1 MKGNRMNTQKKD
13 LKSVVEQLSRYEGLV
28 LEWQTE
34 LTEIPAIGP
43 ENGGNGEAGKSRII
57 KKLLNDIGID
67 ELIELNAP
75 DSRVPDGYRPNLLA
89 RLNGHSSKRTL
100 WIMSHMDIVPE
111 GDRQQW
117 ETDPFHAT
125 LREGRIYGRGTEDD
139 QQGIISSLLLLKAL
153 RDQRVTPPFDLCL
166 AIVSDEEAG
175 SLYGIQYVLQNRA
188 DLFRKTD
195 WIIIPDAGNKDG
207 TMIEVAEK
215 SILWVK
221 FDIKGKQTHAST
233 PEKGINAHTA
243 GAHLIIGMENLRKRF
258 NQSDPVYDPPVST
271 FEPTKKETN
280 VENINTIPGH
290 DVVYFDCRLLPAYS
304 LDSLKTRIQEIAGE
318 VENRF
323 RVQISISYAQ
333 DVSAPPPTPAD
344 TPVAVALKQ
353 AIRAVLN
360 REAKSIGIGGGT
372 VAAYFREAGL
382 PAVCWCTVDDTLHAP
397 NEYSKIENMLND
409 AKVFAHVCMHP

>member
-1 MKGNRMNTQKKD
+1 MNSQKND
-13 LKSVVEQLSRYEGLV
+13 LKILLEQLSMYEELV
-28 LEWQTE
+28 LEWQTA

-43 ENGGNGEAGKSRII
+43 ENSGNGEARKSKII
-57 KKLLNDIGID
+57 KKLLDDIGMD
-67 ELIELNAP
+67 EFIELNAP

-89 RLNGHSSKRTL
+89 RLKGYSSERTL

-111 GDRQQW
+111 GDKQLW
-117 ETDPFHAT
+117 ESDPFHAT
-125 LREGRIYGRGTEDD
+125 VKDGKIYGRGTEDN
-139 QQGIISSLLLLKAL
+139 QQGIISSLLLFKVLK
-153 RDQRVTPPFDLCL
+153 DQHVIPPFDLGL

-175 SLYGIQYVLQNRA
+175 SEYGIQYVLQNRP

-195 WIIIPDAGNKDG
+195 WIIIPDAGNEDG

-221 FDIKGKQTHAST
+221 FEIKGKQTHAST

-243 GAHLIIGMENLRKRF
+243 GAHLIIGMENLYKHF
-258 NQSDPVYDPPVST
+258 NQSDPVYDPPIST
-271 FEPTKKETN
+271 FEPTKKEPN
-280 VENINTIPGH
+280 VGNINTIPGH

-304 LDSLKTRIQEIAGE
+304 LDSLKTRIQQICRE
-318 VENRF
+318 VETQF
-323 RVQISISYAQ
+323 YVKISISYVQ

-353 AIRAVLN
+353 AVRAVLN

-372 VAAYFREAGL
+372 VAAYFRKAGL
-382 PAVCWCTVDDTLHAP
+382 AAVCWCTVDDTLHSP
-397 NEYSKIENMLND
+397 NEYCRIENVLND
-409 AKVFAHVCMHP
+409 AKVFAHVCMIP

>member
-1 MKGNRMNTQKKD
+1 MNAQKND
-13 LKSVVEQLSRYEGLV
+13 LKIVLEQLSKYEALV
-28 LEWQTE
+28 LEWQTA

-43 ENGGNGEAGKSRII
+43 ENNGNGEAQKSQII

-89 RLNGHSSKRTL
+89 RLKGHSSERTV

-111 GDRQQW
+111 GDRQLWQS
-117 ETDPFHAT
+117 DPFQAT
-125 LREGRIYGRGTEDD
+125 LKDRKIYGRGTEDD
-139 QQGIISSLLLLKAL
+139 QQGIISSLLLSKAL
-153 RDQRVTPPFDLCL
+153 KEQHVIPPFDLGL

-175 SLYGIQYVLQNRA
+175 SEYGIQYVLQNRA
-188 DLFRKTD
+188 NLFRKTD
-195 WIIIPDAGNKDG
+195 WIIIPDAGNEDG

-221 FDIKGKQTHAST
+221 FEIKGKQTHAST
-233 PEKGINAHTA
+233 PEKGINSHTA
-243 GAHLIIGMENLRKRF
+243 GAHLIINMENLYKNF
-258 NQSDPVYDPPVST
+258 NQSDPVYDPPIST

-304 LDSLKTRIQEIAGE
+304 LDSLKTHIQKISRE
-318 VENRF
+318 VETQF
-323 RVQISISYAQ
+323 HVQISISYMQ

-353 AIRAVLN
+353 AVRAVLN

-372 VAAYFREAGL
+372 VAAYFRKTGL
-382 PAVCWCTVDDTLHAP
+382 PAVCWCTVDDTLHSP
-397 NEYSKIENMLND
+397 NEYCRIENVLND